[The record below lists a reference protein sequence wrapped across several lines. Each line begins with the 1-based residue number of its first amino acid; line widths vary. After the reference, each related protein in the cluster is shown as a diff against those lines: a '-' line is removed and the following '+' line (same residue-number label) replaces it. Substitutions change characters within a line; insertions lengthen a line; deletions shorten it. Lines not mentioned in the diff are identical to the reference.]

1 MDTREQFKTTYFETT
16 KKVSHTKRDVI
27 DVSCTFMD
35 GPKVEIT
42 GTTVN
47 DYNYI
52 VKFWDGDDLVHQH
65 KLKIDRWCSYF
76 RRWYTI

>member
-1 MDTREQFKTTYFETT
+1 MDTREQFKSTYFETT

-27 DVSCTFMD
+27 DVSCTFMN

-42 GTTVN
+42 GSTAN

-52 VKFWDGDDLVHQH
+52 IKFL
-65 KLKIDRWCSYF
+65 IP
-76 RRWYTI
+76 I

>member
-52 VKFWDGDDLVHQH
+52 VNKFG
-65 KLKIDRWCSYF
+65 
-76 RRWYTI
+76 